1 LIKIKIQEKIKKVR
15 ETHTKLVMSKRV
27 KIYGESAYEG
37 VEIEVEDDKVQ
48 NFGFANGSNG
58 SKPNSGREIS
68 DERDSLEA
76 DRQRERLPTIEMKM
90 DETNNESELKILQDE
105 LASPVTVH
113 SKGQPADRDL
123 LPKLLKSESFDSNFL
138 TQDGAEA
145 EGSKNKKFYGRLKTD
160 PCYDSPMLENSP
172 DNYET
177 ASEREFQQIEQAIIS
192 QSITAP
198 LQQLSPLKMFH
209 NESIDRKLKNFQE
222 NASDS

>member
-1 LIKIKIQEKIKKVR
+1 
-15 ETHTKLVMSKRV
+15 MSKRV
-27 KIYGESAYEG
+27 KIYGESAYQG
-37 VEIEVEDDKVQ
+37 VEIQVDNDKLQ

-76 DRQRERLPTIEMKM
+76 DGRRERLPTIEMKI

-105 LASPVTVH
+105 LASPVTVQ
-113 SKGQPADRDL
+113 SKGHPADRDL

-138 TQDGAEA
+138 TQDDAEA
-145 EGSKNKKFYGRLKTD
+145 EGSKNKKSYRRLKTD
-160 PCYDSPMLENSP
+160 PCHISPMLENSP
-172 DNYET
+172 DYYET

-192 QSITAP
+192 ESNALP
-198 LQQLSPLKMFH
+198 LQNSHTKMFN
-209 NESIDRKLKNFQE
+209 NESIDLKLKNFQE

>member
-1 LIKIKIQEKIKKVR
+1 LIKIKIQEKIKQVR

-27 KIYGESAYEG
+27 KIYGESAYQG
-37 VEIEVEDDKVQ
+37 VEIEVDNDKVQ

-58 SKPNSGREIS
+58 SKQNSGREIS

-76 DRQRERLPTIEMKM
+76 DGRRERLPTIEMKM

-105 LASPVTVH
+105 LASPVTVQ
-113 SKGQPADRDL
+113 SKGQPSDRDL

-145 EGSKNKKFYGRLKTD
+145 EGSKNKKSYGRLKTD
-160 PCYDSPMLENSP
+160 PCYDSPMLENSN
-172 DNYET
+172 DYYET

-192 QSITAP
+192 ESSAFPFQNSHT
-198 LQQLSPLKMFH
+198 KTFN
-209 NESIDRKLKNFQE
+209 NESIDLKLKNFQE